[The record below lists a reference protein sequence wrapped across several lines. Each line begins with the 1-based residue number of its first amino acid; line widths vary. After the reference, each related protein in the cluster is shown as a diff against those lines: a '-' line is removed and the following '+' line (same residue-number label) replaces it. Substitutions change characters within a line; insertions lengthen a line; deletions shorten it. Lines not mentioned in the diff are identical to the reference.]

1 MLPAIP
7 LIPEQYAAVTSTPEK
22 SPMRMLSP
30 DGNPQARNLCAVI
43 DQLQKETGVR
53 LAVTVAR

>member
-30 DGNPQARNLCAVI
+30 DG
-43 DQLQKETGVR
+43 VR
-53 LAVTVAR
+53 LAITVAR